1 MQKKTRGQKLS
12 ATNVDKEIAFLI
24 KTKRQR
30 NQSFANGAWNQIDIA
45 KLINVS
51 SHQYQK
57 YEGGKDRISISTLI
71 KLANL
76 LEFTDEEK
84 LSIFKIRE

>member
-1 MQKKTRGQKLS
+1 MQKKTKGQKLS
-12 ATNVDKEIAFLI
+12 ATNVDKEIGLLV
-24 KTKRQR
+24 KYKREHKQT
-30 NQSFANGAWNQIDIA
+30 FTNGAWKQEDVA

-76 LEFTDEEK
+76 LEFTDEDK
-84 LSIFKIRE
+84 LAIFKITE